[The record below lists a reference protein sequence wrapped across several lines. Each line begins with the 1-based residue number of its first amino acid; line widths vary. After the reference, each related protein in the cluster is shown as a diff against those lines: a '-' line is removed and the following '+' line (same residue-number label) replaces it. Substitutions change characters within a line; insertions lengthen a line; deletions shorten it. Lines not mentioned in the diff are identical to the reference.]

1 MLQSFRLIIN
11 SLVGK
16 VFFTILLLTFALL
29 GVGYGFRD
37 LLLGATSSNDAATVG
52 GTTISLEDLD
62 RQYRRQLQNYQRQLG
77 GSFNPT
83 QQQKQE
89 MARDTL
95 EQSINE
101 TLFAEKSA
109 KTGFRVGDQLVRK
122 VIQSEP
128 TFAGEDKRFDPGRF
142 RMMLE
147 NQGMS
152 EATFI
157 PQIRANLARQLIINP
172 IATSATAPK
181 ALVQDIY
188 RYRNEQRVAQTVL
201 IPYTTATGIPAP
213 TDAEVDAYYKK
224 HAAEFTAPEY
234 RSFTVL
240 AVTPDLLTGEITPTD
255 EDLHAAYDQRKAEY
269 IVPEKRKVTQL
280 VVNDKATAE
289 TVLKAM
295 EMGKSMA
302 DAAKAATGGKVQ
314 PIPLDFLTKDTF
326 PEALRDPVFT
336 ASKGAPIG
344 PIQTLLGFHVVQ
356 VDDIQAGHEVPFD
369 EVKAKLA
376 ADVKHD
382 KAVDN
387 LSQQIDK
394 MGDRLTGGASMDDVG
409 AGVGA
414 KPVKFTALDAKG
426 QSATPDT
433 SKTPDTAK
441 PAAKPDPAWIAQ
453 AFQLQQGETGSFQD
467 DKNGGYFAVRLDSVT
482 APALRPLAD
491 VRAQIVTE
499 WTKEQQVAQIAKRAV
514 DLAAKAR
521 AGTLLTQIAGDVGSK
536 VDSTPPVTREPPAKA
551 ANAPSPALVAALF
564 NLDKVGDVTTVETE
578 DGQIIARLS
587 EIHAADPLGAGSKL
601 QPIEQELDSGM
612 RADTLSEYRDGLRQA
627 TKVKIN
633 PRAVETVAGQ

>member
-11 SLVGK
+11 SLIGK

-37 LLLGATSSNDAATVG
+37 LLLGATSTNDAATVG
-52 GTTISLEDLD
+52 GTTITLEDLD
-62 RQYRRQLQNYQRQLG
+62 RQYRRQLRNYQQQLG
-77 GSFNPT
+77 GGFNPT
-83 QQQKQE
+83 IQQKQE
-89 MARDTL
+89 IVRETL
-95 EQSINE
+95 DQSINE
-101 TLFAEKSA
+101 ALFAEKSEE
-109 KTGFRVGDQLVRK
+109 TGFRVGDTLVRK

-128 TFAGEDKRFDPGRF
+128 TFAGENKQFDPGRF

-147 NQGMS
+147 NQGLS
-152 EATFI
+152 EGTFI
-157 PQIRANLARQLIINP
+157 PQIRGNLARQLIINP

-181 ALVQDIY
+181 LLVQDIY

-201 IPYTTATGIPAP
+201 IPNSAATGIAAP
-213 TDAEVDAYYKK
+213 TDAEVDTYYKA

-255 EDLHAAYDQRKAEY
+255 EDLHAAYDQRKSEY
-269 IVPEKRKVTQL
+269 VVPEKRKITQL
-280 VVNDKATAE
+280 VVSDKATAD

-314 PIPLDFLTKDTF
+314 PIALDFLTKDTF
-326 PEALRDPVFT
+326 PEALREPVFA
-336 ASKGAPIG
+336 ASKGAPVG

-356 VDDIQAGHEVPFD
+356 VDDIQTGHEVPFD

-376 ADVKHD
+376 TDVKHD

-426 QSATPDT
+426 QSATPDAA
-433 SKTPDTAK
+433 KTPPVK
-441 PAAKPDPAWIAQ
+441 SDPAWVAQ

-467 DKNGGYFAVRLDSVT
+467 DKAGGYFAVRLDSVT
-482 APALRPLAD
+482 APALRPIAD
-491 VRAQIVTE
+491 VRAQIVTD
-499 WTKEQQVAQIAKRAV
+499 WTKEQQAAQIAKRAS

-521 AGTLLTQIAGDVGSK
+521 SGTLLTQIAGDVGSK

-551 ANAPSPALVAALF
+551 DNAPAPALVSALF
-564 NLDKVGDVTTVETE
+564 KLDKVGDVTTVET
-578 DGQIIARLS
+578 DNGQIIARLS